1 MVASASSS
9 LLSSIAGSNA
19 ELWLQS
25 CNICSLLMLAAA
37 AAAAAAA
44 VEQKVRRRGV
54 CRLCYVVCAVLLWC
68 YTKGRAV
75 LHSRQSGRQADGT
88 RPNGC
93 VL

>member
-1 MVASASSS
+1 MVASASSSSS

-19 ELWLQS
+19 AELWLQS
-25 CNICSLLMLAAA
+25 CNICSQLML
-37 AAAAAAA
+37 AAAAA

-75 LHSRQSGRQADGT
+75 LHSGQSGRQADGT

>member
-1 MVASASSS
+1 MVASASSSS

-19 ELWLQS
+19 AELWLQS
-25 CNICSLLMLAAA
+25 CNICSQLML
-37 AAAAAAA
+37 AAAAA

-54 CRLCYVVCAVLLWC
+54 YRLCYVVCAVLLWC

-75 LHSRQSGRQADGT
+75 LHSGQSGRQADGT
-88 RPNGC
+88 WPNGC

>member
-1 MVASASSS
+1 MVASASSSS

-25 CNICSLLMLAAA
+25 CNICSQLML
-37 AAAAAAA
+37 AAAAA

-54 CRLCYVVCAVLLWC
+54 CRLCYVVCVVLLWC
-68 YTKGRAV
+68 CTKGRAV
-75 LHSRQSGRQADGT
+75 LHSRQSGGQAGGT
-88 RPNGC
+88 RLNGC

>member
-1 MVASASSS
+1 MVASASSSS

-19 ELWLQS
+19 AELWLQS
-25 CNICSLLMLAAA
+25 CNICSQLML
-37 AAAAAAA
+37 AAAAA

-54 CRLCYVVCAVLLWC
+54 CYVVCAVLLWC

-75 LHSRQSGRQADGT
+75 LHSGQSGRQADGT
-88 RPNGC
+88 WPNGC

>member
-25 CNICSLLMLAAA
+25 CNICSQLML
-37 AAAAAAA
+37 AAAA

>member
-19 ELWLQS
+19 AELWLQS
-25 CNICSLLMLAAA
+25 CNICSQLML
-37 AAAAAAA
+37 AAAAA

-54 CRLCYVVCAVLLWC
+54 YRLCEVVCAVLLWC

-75 LHSRQSGRQADGT
+75 LHSGQSGRQADDT

>member
-19 ELWLQS
+19 AELWLQS
-25 CNICSLLMLAAA
+25 CNICSQLML
-37 AAAAAAA
+37 AAAAA

-68 YTKGRAV
+68 YTKGQAV
-75 LHSRQSGRQADGT
+75 LHSGQSGRQADGT